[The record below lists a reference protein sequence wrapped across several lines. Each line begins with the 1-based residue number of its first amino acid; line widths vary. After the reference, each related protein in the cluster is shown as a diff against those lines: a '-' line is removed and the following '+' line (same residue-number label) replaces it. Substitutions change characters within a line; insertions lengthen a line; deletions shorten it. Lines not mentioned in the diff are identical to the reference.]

1 VKRFHSLIHKDDIVK
16 FKFWGVRGSI
26 ATPGPTTV
34 KYGGNTTCIEIR
46 TDNND
51 LIILD
56 AGTGIHMLGQA
67 LLKQLPVSAHIFI
80 THTHWDHIQG
90 LPFFSPIFIPGN
102 QLKIYGGL
110 DPVTNEGIERALG
123 VQLQYSYFPIREAEL
138 NASIEYSTIKPG
150 EPVSVG
156 SAKVTPT
163 LLNHPVL
170 NFGYR
175 VDCDGQSIFF
185 TGDYEPIFNIYNPDD
200 SEYEE
205 YQSFIDEKQNE
216 IILAINDVDVLIID
230 SSYTTKEYNS
240 KKGWG
245 HGTYDSAIKLAK
257 LAKVKKLFFTHHE
270 PTRTD
275 EQLEHIYKALL
286 NKHSEQVF
294 EIILAKEGIE
304 ISL

>member
-1 VKRFHSLIHKDDIVK
+1 MK

-26 ATPGPTTV
+26 ATPGSKTV

-56 AGTGIHMLGQA
+56 AGTGIHMLGQK
-67 LLKQLPVSAHIFI
+67 LLKQLPITAHIFI

-110 DPVTNEGIERALG
+110 DPVTHEGIQRALS

-138 NASIEYSTIKPG
+138 NSSIEYSTLKPG
-150 EPVSVG
+150 EQVTIG
-156 SAKVTPT
+156 SATITPI
-163 LLNHPVL
+163 LLSHPVL

-175 VDCDGQSIFF
+175 IDCDGQSIFF
-185 TGDYEPIFNIYNPDD
+185 TGDYEPLYNIYTPDD
-200 SEYEE
+200 SEFGQ
-205 YQSFIDEKQNE
+205 YQSFVDEKQKE
-216 IILAINDVDVLIID
+216 ITKVIQGVDALIVD
-230 SSYTTKEYNS
+230 SSFTTKEYLS

-245 HGTYDSAIKLAK
+245 HGTYDSAMKLAS
-257 LAKVKKLFFTHHE
+257 LAKAKKLFFTHHE
-270 PTRTD
+270 PTRSD
-275 EQLEHIYKALL
+275 DQLESIYKELL
-286 NKHSEQVF
+286 NNNPELDYEMV
-294 EIILAKEGIE
+294 LAREGVE
-304 ISL
+304 NLL